1 MNYSKEDLK
10 RIFTIYSN
18 GLLYKA
24 NSSFYPEL
32 NDIDWMLNICFSRT
46 AFFSS
51 VIDDET
57 SYKTINY
64 VINLL
69 KSIDKEQLKLID
81 YHMMESITYPFS
93 SNNNHLINKLNAVF
107 RPKEVTDNATYVI
120 NFLKFF
126 EQLSAV
132 NAAQVNIGRYR
143 NLDVLVKM
151 ANNYMIGTSKKREC
165 YSLLQIAVAYI
176 YKNIDNFNE
185 EVILNIFD
193 SLFKDE
199 YYLSKIRLNSS
210 FRFGE
215 VIYDNILRWHN
226 KEDINCTYDY
236 ISYIIE
242 QILDNKEL
250 DNVKKV
256 IR

>member
-10 RIFTIYSN
+10 RILTIYSN
-18 GLLYKA
+18 GSLYKA
-24 NSSFYPEL
+24 NPSFYPEL
-32 NDIDWMLNICFSRT
+32 SDIDWILNICFSRT

-51 VIDDET
+51 AIDDET

-93 SNNNHLINKLNAVF
+93 SNNAYLINKLNAIF

-120 NFLKFF
+120 NFLKVF

-165 YSLLQIAVAYI
+165 YSLLQLAVAYI
-176 YKNIDNFNE
+176 YKNIDDFNE
-185 EVILNIFD
+185 EIILNIFD
-193 SLFKDE
+193 SLFKDD
-199 YYLSKIRLNSS
+199 YYLTKIKLNSS

-215 VIYDNILRWHN
+215 IIYDNILRWHN

-242 QILDNKEL
+242 QILENKEL